1 LITLMYMLRLFTEV
15 FLGEDRWPG
24 ITEGTPIMLAVVAAF
39 AGVSIAAGLAAT
51 PLLNLVNGIV
61 AQMLR

>member
-1 LITLMYMLRLFTEV
+1 
-15 FLGEDRWPG
+15 
-24 ITEGTPIMLAVVAAF
+24 MLAVVAAF
-39 AGVSIAAGLAAT
+39 AGLSIAAGLAAT